1 MKKRW
6 NNLLFERI
14 LFAVI
19 GLLLIFVC
27 TTGYWVYDRLSQVSE
42 SPLPTDLKENRRFI
56 VRDLNNNMLKADNLT
71 YSYLYQNNVNA
82 PLDFEIL
89 ESQTRR
95 KIALLQSYKPADST
109 YQAQIR
115 TLNGLIQARFFNL
128 DTLMSIKNENRVN
141 ETMAIVEN
149 EVENASEMAKIKM
162 EIRDQVNALQT
173 PQQQPVATP
182 PAQATTPAQEESKKK
197 WFQKKK
203 KAETQSQPQT
213 PSQPQPVVHQPAP
226 GVRIKASDIAVA
238 STNEIAQ
245 KIKSVKTAAVSKE
258 SRMNLYKLSLEQE
271 NNLLSKEIGQIF
283 QAIELSDKKELL
295 KETRH
300 AKRVAAETNQ
310 IIFLFSII
318 SILLIAMIVVLII
331 TLFNKAKQTNYQ
343 LKLAKDKSD
352 QLTEAKSRFLATMSH
367 EIRTPLNAIS
377 GFTEQLFFEPLN
389 QSAAKKVKIIRNSV
403 KHLSQI
409 TNEILDLSK
418 LEKDHIQLEKTA
430 FNPANEIMM
439 LREQYELQV
448 SERNNRL
455 VVELDEKPFPN
466 VLGDPLRF
474 RQVIINLI
482 SNANKFTKD
491 GLITVDLKF
500 KETTPGNI
508 RCLIEVQDQGIGMSA
523 AQKERI
529 FEPFEQAD
537 LTVTRKYGGTGLGL
551 SITKQIIDK
560 QNGSIR
566 LNSEEGIGTTFY
578 IEIPFEITDE
588 KIDAPRAP
596 SRTDFSFLKDKCVL
610 IVDDEPFNRTLLRS
624 MFHGVNVKLLEA
636 VNGLEA
642 LESLKNND
650 IDFVLLDVRMPEMN
664 GHELRQK
671 MAEMET
677 LNRIPVVGLTATL
690 DEGKRQHM
698 LDSGWTEVLT
708 KPVNPEELRR
718 ILFQIYKDHSMGTE
732 LDEAD
737 FKSLQKL
744 TNNNDSFYKELLQ
757 TFVSS
762 TENGLLKIRDLIQS
776 ENWSETSE
784 LAHQLAAPFKHFG
797 ANNCYTTLKEIE
809 RMGKESNMDAS
820 SIKELIEVFEEQ
832 ANHIIVQVKEKLN
845 AEN

>member
-1 MKKRW
+1 MKIRW
-6 NNLLFERI
+6 KNLLFERI

-71 YSYLYQNNVNA
+71 YSYLYQNNINA

-95 KIALLQSYKPADST
+95 KIELLKSYKPEDST
-109 YQAQIR
+109 YQQQIQM
-115 TLNGLIQARFFNL
+115 LSGLVQARFFNL

-173 PQQQPVATP
+173 SPQTVAPLPT
-182 PAQATTPAQEESKKK
+182 QTTQEESKKK
-197 WFQKKK
+197 WFQRKKT
-203 KAETQSQPQT
+203 EPQPQ
-213 PSQPQPVVHQPAP
+213 SQPQPVVHQPAP
-226 GVRIKASDIAVA
+226 GVKIKASDIAVA
-238 STNEIAQ
+238 STNEIAK

-300 AKRVAAETNQ
+300 AKQVAAETNQ

-418 LEKDHIQLEKTA
+418 LEKDHIQLEKIA

-439 LREQYELQV
+439 LHEQYELQV
-448 SERNNRL
+448 NERNNRL

-474 RQVIINLI
+474 RQIVINLI

-491 GLITVDLKF
+491 GLITIDLKF
-500 KETTPGNI
+500 EQTDPVHI

-523 AQKERI
+523 GQKERI

-537 LTVTRKYGGTGLGL
+537 QTVTRKYGGTGLGL

-566 LNSEEGIGTTFY
+566 VNSEEGIGTTFY

-636 VNGLEA
+636 VNGVEA

-664 GHELRQK
+664 GYELRQK

-690 DEGKRQHM
+690 DEEKRQDM
-698 LDSGWTEVLT
+698 LDSGWAEVLT

-762 TENGLLKIRDLIQS
+762 TENGLLKIHDLIRS

-809 RMGKESNMDAS
+809 RMGKESKTDS
-820 SIKELIEVFEEQ
+820 SLMKDLIEAFEEQ
-832 ANHIIVQVKEKLN
+832 ANHIITQVKEKLN
-845 AEN
+845 TEN

>member
-6 NNLLFERI
+6 KNLLFERI
-14 LFAVI
+14 LFTVI

-27 TTGYWVYDRLSQVSE
+27 ATGYWVYDRLSQVSE
-42 SPLPTDLKENRRFI
+42 NPLPTGLEENHRFI

-71 YSYLYQNNVNA
+71 YSYLYQNNLNA

-95 KIALLQSYKPADST
+95 KIEMLKSYKPGDST
-109 YQAQIR
+109 YQQQIR
-115 TLNGLIQARFFNL
+115 ILSNLIQARFFNL
-128 DTLMSIKNENRVN
+128 DTLMSIKNENRVD
-141 ETMAIVEN
+141 ETMAIIEN
-149 EVENASEMAKIKM
+149 EVENASETAKIKM
-162 EIRDQVNALQT
+162 EIRDQVNALQA
-173 PQQQPVATP
+173 PQQTVVSSPSQSR
-182 PAQATTPAQEESKKK
+182 EENKKK
-197 WFQKKK
+197 WFQQKKK
-203 KAETQSQPQT
+203 TDL
-213 PSQPQPVVHQPAP
+213 QPQPVVHQTSPE
-226 GVRIKASDIAVA
+226 VKVKASDIAVA

-271 NNLLSKEIGQIF
+271 NNLLSREINQIF

-295 KETRH
+295 KETQH
-300 AKRVAAETNQ
+300 AKQVAAETNQ
-310 IIFLFSII
+310 IIFLFSVI
-318 SILLIAMIVVLII
+318 STLLIVMIVVLIV

-352 QLTEAKSRFLATMSH
+352 QLTEGKSRFLATMSH

-389 QSAAKKVKIIRNSV
+389 QSAAKKLEIIRNSV

-418 LEKDHIQLEKTA
+418 LEKDHIQLEKIA
-430 FNPANEIMM
+430 FNPVNEIMM
-439 LREQYELQV
+439 LYEQYELQV

-474 RQVIINLI
+474 RQIIINLV

-491 GLITVDLKF
+491 GLITIDLKF
-500 KETTPGNI
+500 NQINPGNI
-508 RCLIEVQDQGIGMSA
+508 RCQIKVQDQGIGMSA
-523 AQKERI
+523 GQKERI

-566 LNSEEGIGTTFY
+566 VDSEEGTGTTFY
-578 IEIPFEITDE
+578 IEIPFGVTDG

-610 IVDDEPFNRTLLRS
+610 IVDDEPFNRILLRS

-636 VNGLEA
+636 VNGVEA
-642 LESLKNND
+642 LELLKNNN
-650 IDFVLLDVRMPEMN
+650 IGFVLLDIRMPEMN
-664 GHELRQK
+664 GHELRQR
-671 MAEMET
+671 MTEMET

-690 DEGKRQHM
+690 NEEKRQHM
-698 LDSGWTEVLT
+698 LDSGWTGVLT
-708 KPVNPEELRR
+708 KPVNPEELRQM
-718 ILFQIYKDHSMGTE
+718 LFQINKSRHMGTE

-737 FKSLQKL
+737 FKGLQKL
-744 TNNNDSFYKELLQ
+744 ASHNNNFYKELLQ
-757 TFVSS
+757 TFISS
-762 TENGLLKIRDLIQS
+762 TEDGLLKIRDLICL
-776 ENWSETSE
+776 ENWGEVSE

-797 ANNCYTTLKEIE
+797 ADNCYTTLKEIE
-809 RMGKESNMDAS
+809 RMGKKSEIDSFL
-820 SIKELIEVFEEQ
+820 IRELIEVFEEQ
-832 ANHIIVQVKEKLN
+832 AKHVITQVKEKLN
-845 AEN
+845 TEN

>member
-1 MKKRW
+1 MKKGRGS
-6 NNLLFERI
+6 LLFERI

-56 VRDLNNNMLKADNLT
+56 VRDLNNNVLKSDNLT
-71 YSYLYQNNVNA
+71 YSYLYQNNPDA

-89 ESQTRR
+89 ESQTNR
-95 KIALLQSYKPADST
+95 KISLLQSYKPEDSI
-109 YQAQIR
+109 YQKKIR
-115 TLNGLIQARFFNL
+115 KLNLLVRARFANL

-141 ETMAIVEN
+141 ETMSIVEN
-149 EVENASEMAKIKM
+149 EVENASQVAKIKM
-162 EIRDQVNALQT
+162 EIRDQVNELQNSQSSQT
-173 PQQQPVATP
+173 SPAPQ
-182 PAQATTPAQEESKKK
+182 PAQKQEETKKK
-197 WFQKKK
+197 WFQKKNK
-203 KAETQSQPQT
+203 KTTE
-213 PSQPQPVVHQPAP
+213 QPVSTPVVTHQPTP
-226 GVRIKASDIAVA
+226 QVKIKASDIAAA

-245 KIKSVKTAAVSKE
+245 KIRSVKTAAVSKE
-258 SRMNLYKLSLEQE
+258 SRMNRYKLSLEQE

-283 QAIELSDKKELL
+283 QSIELSDKKELL
-295 KETRH
+295 KETQH
-300 AKRVAAETNQ
+300 AKQVAAETNQ

-318 SILLIAMIVVLII
+318 SSLLIMMIVILII
-331 TLFNKAKQTNYQ
+331 TLFNKSKETNYQ

-418 LEKDHIQLEKTA
+418 LEKDHIQLEKIA

-439 LREQYELQV
+439 LLEQYELQV
-448 SERNNRL
+448 LEKNNRL
-455 VVELDEKPFPN
+455 VVELDENPFPN
-466 VLGDPLRF
+466 VMGDPLRF
-474 RQVIINLI
+474 RQIIINLI

-491 GLITVDLKF
+491 GLITIDLKF
-500 KETTPGNI
+500 EQLDPQNI
-508 RCLIEVQDQGIGMSA
+508 RCLIEVQDQGIGMSQG
-523 AQKERI
+523 QKERI

-578 IEIPFEITDE
+578 IEIPFEVTDE

-596 SRTDFSFLKDKCVL
+596 SRTDFSFLKDKTVL

-677 LNRIPVVGLTATL
+677 LNQIPVVGLTATL
-690 DEGKRQHM
+690 DEEKRQDM

-718 ILFQIYKDHSMGTE
+718 ILFQIYKDRNMGTE

-744 TNNNDSFYKELLQ
+744 TNNNDSFYMELLQ

-762 TENGLLKIRDLIQS
+762 TENGLLKIRDLIRA
-776 ENWSETSE
+776 ENWVEISE

-797 ANNCYTTLKEIE
+797 ANNCYTTLKEVE
-809 RMGKESNMDAS
+809 RMGKESKIDAALM
-820 SIKELIEVFEEQ
+820 KELIEVFEEQ
-832 ANHIIVQVKEKLN
+832 ANHIITQVKDKLN
-845 AEN
+845 TND

>member
-1 MKKRW
+1 MKKGRK
-6 NNLLFERI
+6 NLLFERI

-56 VRDLNNNMLKADNLT
+56 VRDLNNNILKSDNLT
-71 YSYLYQNNVNA
+71 YSYLYQNNPDA

-89 ESQTRR
+89 ESQTNR
-95 KIALLQSYKPADST
+95 KISLLQSYKTEDSA
-109 YQAQIR
+109 YQEKIR
-115 TLNGLIQARFFNL
+115 NLSLLVQARFSNL

-141 ETMAIVEN
+141 ETMSIVEN
-149 EVENASEMAKIKM
+149 EVENASQVAKIKM
-162 EIRDQVNALQT
+162 EIRDQVNELQNSQNSQT
-173 PQQQPVATP
+173 PAVSQPTP
-182 PAQATTPAQEESKKK
+182 KQEEPKKK
-197 WFQKKK
+197 LFQRKNKKT
-203 KAETQSQPQT
+203 ATEQSAPA
-213 PSQPQPVVHQPAP
+213 PVVHQQSTPQ
-226 GVRIKASDIAVA
+226 VKIKASDIAA
-238 STNEIAQ
+238 QSTNEIAQ
-245 KIKSVKTAAVSKE
+245 KIRSVKTAAVSKE
-258 SRMNLYKLSLEQE
+258 SRMNRYKLSLEQE

-283 QAIELSDKKELL
+283 QSIELSDKKELL
-295 KETRH
+295 KETQH
-300 AKRVAAETNQ
+300 AKQVAADTNQ

-318 SILLIAMIVVLII
+318 SSLLIIMIVVLII
-331 TLFNKAKQTNYQ
+331 TLFNKSKETNYQ

-418 LEKDHIQLEKTA
+418 LEKDHIQLETIA

-439 LREQYELQV
+439 LHEQYELQV
-448 SERNNRL
+448 LEKNNRL
-455 VVELDEKPFPN
+455 VVELDENPFPN
-466 VLGDPLRF
+466 VMGDPLRF
-474 RQVIINLI
+474 RQIIINLI

-491 GLITVDLKF
+491 GLITIDLKF
-500 KETTPGNI
+500 EQIDPRNI
-508 RCLIEVQDQGIGMSA
+508 RCLIEVQDQGIGMSP

-566 LNSEEGIGTTFY
+566 LNSEEGVGTTFY
-578 IEIPFEITDE
+578 IEIPFEVTDE

-596 SRTDFSFLKDKCVL
+596 SRTDFSFLKDKTVL

-677 LNRIPVVGLTATL
+677 LNQIPVVGLTATL
-690 DEGKRQHM
+690 DEEKRQDM

-718 ILFQIYKDHSMGTE
+718 ILFQIYKDHNMGTE

-744 TNNNDSFYKELLQ
+744 TNNNDSFYMELLQ

-762 TENGLLKIRDLIQS
+762 TENGLSKIRNLVQT
-776 ENWSETSE
+776 ENWVEISE

-809 RMGKESNMDAS
+809 RMGKESKIDAVS
-820 SIKELIEVFEEQ
+820 MRELIEVFEEQ
-832 ANHIIVQVKEKLN
+832 ANHIITQVKDKLN
-845 AEN
+845 PNN

>member
-1 MKKRW
+1 MKKGRK
-6 NNLLFERI
+6 NLLFERI

-42 SPLPTDLKENRRFI
+42 SPLPTGLKENRRFI
-56 VRDLNNNMLKADNLT
+56 VRDLNNNILKSDNLT
-71 YSYLYQNNVNA
+71 YSYIYQNNPDA

-89 ESQTRR
+89 ESQTNR
-95 KIALLQSYKPADST
+95 KINLLQSYKPEDST
-109 YQAQIR
+109 YQEKIR
-115 TLNGLIQARFFNL
+115 ILSALVQARFSNL

-141 ETMAIVEN
+141 ETMAIVES
-149 EVENASEMAKIKM
+149 EVENASEVAKIKM
-162 EIRDQVNALQT
+162 EIRDKVNELQT
-173 PQQQPVATP
+173 PAPQTSQTP
-182 PAQATTPAQEESKKK
+182 QSQEESKKK
-197 WFQKKK
+197 WFQRKNKKT
-203 KAETQSQPQT
+203 EQPAA
-213 PSQPQPVVHQPAP
+213 PVVHQATPQ
-226 GVRIKASDIAVA
+226 VKIKASDIAAA

-245 KIKSVKTAAVSKE
+245 KIRSVKTAAVSKE
-258 SRMNLYKLSLEQE
+258 SRMNRYKLSLEQE

-283 QAIELSDKKELL
+283 RSIELADKKELL
-295 KETRH
+295 KETQH
-300 AKRVAAETNQ
+300 AKQVAAETNQ

-318 SILLIAMIVVLII
+318 SSLLIIMIVILII
-331 TLFNKAKQTNYQ
+331 TLFNKSKETNYQ

-418 LEKDHIQLEKTA
+418 LEKDHIQLETIA

-439 LREQYELQV
+439 LHEQYELQV
-448 SERNNRL
+448 LEKNNRL
-455 VVELDEKPFPN
+455 VVELDENPFPN
-466 VLGDPLRF
+466 VMGDPLRF
-474 RQVIINLI
+474 RQIIINLI

-491 GLITVDLKF
+491 GLITIDLKF
-500 KETTPGNI
+500 EELDPRNI
-508 RCLIEVQDQGIGMSA
+508 RCLIEVQDQGIGMSP

-578 IEIPFEITDE
+578 IEIPFEVTDE

-596 SRTDFSFLKDKCVL
+596 SRTDFSFLKDKTVL

-624 MFHGVNVKLLEA
+624 MFHGVNVNLLEA

-677 LNRIPVVGLTATL
+677 LDQIPVVGLTATL
-690 DEGKRQHM
+690 DEGKREDM

-718 ILFQIYKDHSMGTE
+718 ILFQIYKDRNMGTE

-744 TNNNDSFYKELLQ
+744 TNNNDSFYMELLQ

-762 TENGLLKIRDLIQS
+762 TENGLLKIKGLVQT
-776 ENWSETSE
+776 ENWVEISE

-809 RMGKESNMDAS
+809 RMGKESKIDSALM
-820 SIKELIEVFEEQ
+820 IELIEVFEEQ
-832 ANHIIVQVKEKLN
+832 ANHIITQVKDKLN
-845 AEN
+845 SNN

>member
-1 MKKRW
+1 MKNGWK
-6 NNLLFERI
+6 NLLFERI
-14 LFAVI
+14 LFSVI

-56 VRDLNNNMLKADNLT
+56 VRDLNNNILKSDNLT
-71 YSYLYQNNVNA
+71 YSYLYQNNPDA

-89 ESQTRR
+89 ESQTNR
-95 KIALLQSYKPADST
+95 KINLLQSYKTEDSS
-109 YQAQIR
+109 YQRKTQR
-115 TLNGLIQARFFNL
+115 LSVLVQARFSNL

-141 ETMAIVEN
+141 ETMAIVES
-149 EVENASEMAKIKM
+149 EVENASEVAKIKM
-162 EIRDQVNALQT
+162 EIRDKVNELQT
-173 PQQQPVATP
+173 PAPPVSQTP
-182 PAQATTPAQEESKKK
+182 QSQEESKKK
-197 WFQKKK
+197 WFQRKNKKT
-203 KAETQSQPQT
+203 EQPA
-213 PSQPQPVVHQPAP
+213 PVVVHQAAP
-226 GVRIKASDIAVA
+226 QVKIKASDIAAA

-258 SRMNLYKLSLEQE
+258 SRMNRYKLSLEQE
-271 NNLLSKEIGQIF
+271 NNLLSKEIGHIF
-283 QAIELSDKKELL
+283 RSIELSDKKELL
-295 KETRH
+295 KETQH
-300 AKRVAAETNQ
+300 AKQVAAETNQ

-318 SILLIAMIVVLII
+318 SSLLIIMIVILII
-331 TLFNKAKQTNYQ
+331 TLFNKSKETNYQ

-418 LEKDHIQLEKTA
+418 LEKDHIQLETIA

-439 LREQYELQV
+439 LHEQYELQV
-448 SERNNRL
+448 LERNNRL
-455 VVELDEKPFPN
+455 VVELDENPFPN
-466 VLGDPLRF
+466 VMGDPLRF
-474 RQVIINLI
+474 RQIIINLI

-491 GLITVDLKF
+491 GLITIDLKF
-500 KETTPGNI
+500 EQLDPRTI
-508 RCLIEVQDQGIGMSA
+508 RCLIEVQDQGIGMSQG
-523 AQKERI
+523 QKERI

-588 KIDAPRAP
+588 KIDAPREP
-596 SRTDFSFLKDKCVL
+596 SRTDFSFLKDKTVL

-677 LNRIPVVGLTATL
+677 LNQIPVVGLTATL
-690 DEGKRQHM
+690 DEGKREGM

-718 ILFQIYKDHSMGTE
+718 ILFQIYKDRNMGTE

-744 TNNNDSFYKELLQ
+744 TNNNDSFYMELLQ

-762 TENGLLKIRDLIQS
+762 TENGLLKIKGLIQT
-776 ENWSETSE
+776 ENWVEISE

-809 RMGKESNMDAS
+809 RMGKESKIDVATMT
-820 SIKELIEVFEEQ
+820 ELIEVFEEQ
-832 ANHIIVQVKEKLN
+832 ANHIIAQVKEKLN
-845 AEN
+845 SND

>member
-6 NNLLFERI
+6 KNLLFERI

-71 YSYLYQNNVNA
+71 YSYLYQNNVDA

-89 ESQTRR
+89 ESQTNR
-95 KIALLQSYKPADST
+95 KMKLLQSYKPADSV
-109 YQAQIR
+109 YQKQIR
-115 TLNGLIQARFFNL
+115 VLSGLIQARFFNL

-162 EIRDQVNALQT
+162 EIRDQVNALSSSPT
-173 PQQQPVATP
+173 TAPTTTQPAS
-182 PAQATTPAQEESKKK
+182 EESKKK
-197 WFQKKK
+197 WFQRKKK
-203 KAETQSQPQT
+203 TETQSPAQT
-213 PSQPQPVVHQPAP
+213 TTHQPAP
-226 GVRIKASDIAVA
+226 AVRIKASDIAVA
-238 STNEIAQ
+238 STNEIAR
-245 KIKSVKTAAVSKE
+245 KIKSVKNAAVSKE

-271 NNLLSKEIGQIF
+271 NNLLSKEISQIF
-283 QAIELSDKKELL
+283 QAIELSDKNELL
-295 KETRH
+295 KETQH
-300 AKRVAAETNQ
+300 AKQVAAETNQ

-318 SILLIAMIVVLII
+318 SSLLIVMIVILII

-418 LEKDHIQLEKTA
+418 LEKDHIQLEKIA

-448 SERNNRL
+448 NERNNRL

-491 GLITVDLKF
+491 GLITVDLKY
-500 KETTPGNI
+500 EPIDSGSI
-508 RCLIEVQDQGIGMSA
+508 RCLVEVQDQGIGMSV

-566 LNSEEGIGTTFY
+566 VNSEEGIGTTFY
-578 IEIPFEITDE
+578 IEIPFEITEE

-664 GHELRQK
+664 GYELRQK
-671 MAEMET
+671 MTEMET

-690 DEGKRQHM
+690 DEEKRRHM

-744 TNNNDSFYKELLQ
+744 TNNNDSFYQELLQ

-762 TENGLLKIRDLIQS
+762 TENGLVKIRDLVQS

-809 RMGKESNMDAS
+809 RMGKESKPDVS
-820 SIKELIEVFEEQ
+820 LIKELIEAFEEQ

>member
-1 MKKRW
+1 MKKSR
-6 NNLLFERI
+6 NSLLFERI

-56 VRDLNNNMLKADNLT
+56 VRDLNNNVLKSDNLT
-71 YSYLYQNNVNA
+71 YSYLYQNNPDA

-89 ESQTRR
+89 ESQTNR
-95 KIALLQSYKPADST
+95 KISLLQSYKPEDSI
-109 YQAQIR
+109 YQKKIR
-115 TLNGLIQARFFNL
+115 KLNLLVRARFANL

-141 ETMAIVEN
+141 ETMSIVEN
-149 EVENASEMAKIKM
+149 EVENASQVAKIKM
-162 EIRDQVNALQT
+162 EIRDQVNDLQNSQSSQN
-173 PQQQPVATP
+173 PPVSQPV
-182 PAQATTPAQEESKKK
+182 QKQEETKKK
-197 WFQKKK
+197 WFQKKNK
-203 KAETQSQPQT
+203 KTTE
-213 PSQPQPVVHQPAP
+213 QPVSAPVVTHQAAP
-226 GVRIKASDIAVA
+226 QVKIKASDIAAA

-245 KIKSVKTAAVSKE
+245 KIRSVKTAAVSKE
-258 SRMNLYKLSLEQE
+258 SLMNRYKLSLEQE
-271 NNLLSKEIGQIF
+271 NNLLSQEIGQIF
-283 QAIELSDKKELL
+283 QSIELSDKKELL
-295 KETRH
+295 KETQH
-300 AKRVAAETNQ
+300 AKQVAAETNQ

-318 SILLIAMIVVLII
+318 SSLLIIMIVILII
-331 TLFNKAKQTNYQ
+331 TLFNKSKETNYQ

-418 LEKDHIQLEKTA
+418 LEKDHIQLESIA

-439 LREQYELQV
+439 LHEQYELQV
-448 SERNNRL
+448 LEKNNRL
-455 VVELDEKPFPN
+455 VVELDENPFPN
-466 VLGDPLRF
+466 VMGDPLRF
-474 RQVIINLI
+474 RQIIINLI

-491 GLITVDLKF
+491 GLITIDLKF
-500 KETTPGNI
+500 EQLDPRNI
-508 RCLIEVQDQGIGMSA
+508 RCLIEVQDQGIGMSPG
-523 AQKERI
+523 QKERI

-578 IEIPFEITDE
+578 IEIPFEVTDE

-596 SRTDFSFLKDKCVL
+596 SRTDFSFLKDKTVL

-624 MFHGVNVKLLEA
+624 MFHGINVKLLEA

-677 LNRIPVVGLTATL
+677 LNQIPVVGLTATL
-690 DEGKRQHM
+690 DEEKRQDM

-718 ILFQIYKDHSMGTE
+718 ILFQIYKDRNMGTE

-744 TNNNDSFYKELLQ
+744 TNNNDSFYMELLQ

-762 TENGLLKIRDLIQS
+762 TENGLLKIRNLIQT
-776 ENWSETSE
+776 ENWIEISE

-809 RMGKESNMDAS
+809 RMGKESKIDAALM
-820 SIKELIEVFEEQ
+820 KELIEVFEEQ
-832 ANHIIVQVKEKLN
+832 ANHIITQVKDKLN
-845 AEN
+845 TND